1 MTRPR
6 PPKPLAKRT
15 LVRVAVGATLLVAV
29 LPGAAAW
36 GQPPAPRT
44 VTTLATLTIL
54 GGSVRH
60 VAAGGEAK
68 TATDGLDLAIGDHVI
83 TGRNAS
89 ALVTFRDG
97 STLTVQPGSDI
108 TIRRADLERDRS
120 NIAVRINV
128 GTVWARVTRL
138 AHPGSRLSLES
149 NTATATIHDGLLG
162 GRHAKDGTFACW
174 TQAGELV
181 MTDAQGDPLMTLK
194 PGQMATMRPGQP
206 AAFATFFVAFSTL
219 RVTASPNVLP
229 LVQVPEFGQVA
240 GFVAPDI
247 EVNQVYG
254 SVTAA
259 TDAGRMVRVP
269 AGHPGLFHVFLEGRQ
284 DGPFTV
290 VVEGL
295 YGPSETIYRFTFSGT
310 IARGERLSTSVRQ
323 EMHSDGWK
331 TDMEHMRGIN
341 YATARV
347 ESAQSSPLRREREP
361 FPGKVLLSTAEL
373 QALGAR

>member
-6 PPKPLAKRT
+6 LPKHLA
-15 LVRVAVGATLLVAV
+15 AVGAALLVAV

-36 GQPPAPRT
+36 GQPPALRT
-44 VTTLATLTIL
+44 VTALATLTIL

-68 TATDGLDLAIGDHVI
+68 TATDGLDLAIGDRVI

-128 GTVWARVTRL
+128 GTVWARATRL
-138 AHPGSRLSLES
+138 AHPDSRLALES
-149 NTATATIHDGLLG
+149 NTATATVHDGLLG
-162 GRHAKDGTFACW
+162 GDHAKDGTFACW

-181 MTDAQGDPLMTLK
+181 MTDAQGRPLMTLK
-194 PGQMATMRPGQP
+194 PGQMATLRPGQP
-206 AAFATFFVAFSTL
+206 VDFAGFFVAFSTL
-219 RVTASPNVLP
+219 RVTASANVLP
-229 LVQVPEFGQVA
+229 LVQVPGFGQVA

-247 EVNQVYG
+247 EVNQIYG

-269 AGHPGLFHVFLEGRQ
+269 AGSAGLIHVFLEGRQ
-284 DGPFTV
+284 DGPFTA

-295 YGPSETIYRFTFSGT
+295 YLSGTIYRFTFSGT
-310 IARGERLSTSVRQ
+310 IERGERLSTTVRQ
-323 EMHSDGWK
+323 DMHADDWK
-331 TDMEHMRGIN
+331 TDREHRGAID
-341 YATARV
+341 YTTARV
-347 ESAQSSPLRREREP
+347 ESVQLSPLRREREP
-361 FPGKVLLSTAEL
+361 LPGKVLLSTTEL
-373 QALGAR
+373 QALDGR